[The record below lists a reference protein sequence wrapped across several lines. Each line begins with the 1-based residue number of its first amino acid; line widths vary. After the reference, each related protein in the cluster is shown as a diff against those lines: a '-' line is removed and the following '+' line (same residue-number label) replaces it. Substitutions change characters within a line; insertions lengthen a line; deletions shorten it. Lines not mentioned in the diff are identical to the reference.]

1 MKFSEMPYTRPDI
14 EGAKA
19 RIAELTAALTAASDF
34 EAADKLFLEMEKESA
49 EIETL
54 ISIANIR
61 HDIDTNDE
69 FYDKEVEYLDAALPE
84 LQEYTQKWTLAL
96 LASPFRPDFEAKY
109 GSLMFV
115 NAEMALKTFSPEI
128 IPELQRENALTT
140 EYSKL
145 IASAQIPFEGE
156 VYTLSQLTPIKQGA
170 DDARRLA
177 AWKAEGGFY
186 RDNREKFDSIYDEL
200 THLRDAMGKK
210 LGFEGYTELGY
221 LRMTRNCYDKND
233 VEKFRK
239 AVREFLVP
247 VATEVYKK
255 QAERLG
261 KTYPMNF
268 ADNALAFRSGNPK
281 PQGSPED
288 ILAAG
293 RKFYHELSAE
303 TTEFIDFMYENELLD
318 VLSKD
323 GKAPGGYCADIA
335 KYGAPFIFS
344 NFNGTSGD
352 VDVLTHEAGHA
363 FAAYRSFKK
372 NYISSYQSP
381 TIEACE
387 VHSMS
392 MEFLTGDYHSK
403 FFGDE
408 TDRYEYM
415 HVADALSFLPYGC
428 MVDEFQHIMYEN
440 EDLTPEERNAVWTS
454 LEEKYRPTVS
464 REGMKF
470 YGRGAGW
477 QRQLHIYTSPL
488 YYIDYCMAQT
498 VAFQFWL
505 EMLENASEAW
515 NKYLAFVDL
524 GGTKTFEGLVQS
536 AGLKLPYEPGF
547 MQEIA
552 GKINLILQEKGEKL
566 AKL

>member
-1 MKFSEMPYTRPDI
+1 MKFSEMPYARPDL
-14 EGAKA
+14 EALKA
-19 RIAELTAALTAASDF
+19 QINAIAEKIEKAQSASEQI
-34 EAADKLFLEMEKESA
+34 EAFYETEELGKE
-49 EIETL
+49 INTL
-54 ISIANIR
+54 GSLVYIR
-61 HDIDTNDE
+61 NTINTKDE
-69 FYDKEVEYLDAALPE
+69 FYDKEREFFDEIEPLIAEVS
-84 LQEYTQKWTLAL
+84 QKVDLAL
-96 LASPFRPDFEAKY
+96 LASPFR
-109 GSLMFV
+109 
-115 NAEMALKTFSPEI
+115 AELERELGELFFKNLEISVRTFSPEI
-128 IPELQRENALTT
+128 IELLQQENKLTS
-140 EYSKL
+140 EYQKL
-145 IASAQIPFEGE
+145 YASAVVEWNGE
-156 VYTLSQLTPIKQGA
+156 KLPLPMLGKYKESTDREV
-170 DDARRLA
+170 RRLA
-177 AWKAEGGFY
+177 YDKEGEFF
-186 RDNREKFDSIYDEL
+186 DNNREQLDRLYGEL
-200 THLRDAMGKK
+200 VKVRNAIARK
-210 LGFEGYTELGY
+210 LGHENFIQLGY
-221 LRMTRNCYDKND
+221 DRLGRNCYGYDDLKAFREQIAND
-233 VEKFRK
+233 V
-239 AVREFLVP
+239 VP
-247 VATEVYKK
+247 VV
-255 QAERLG
+255 
-261 KTYPMNF
+261 
-268 ADNALAFRSGNPK
+268 NALREQQRRRIGVDKLYLYDTLIFKDGNPK
-281 PQGSPED
+281 PHGSADE

-293 RKFYHELSAE
+293 RDMYRELSPE
-303 TTEFIDFMYENELLD
+303 TSEFIDFMYENELLD

-536 AGLKLPYEPGF
+536 AGLKLPYEPGC

>member
-84 LQEYTQKWTLAL
+84 LQEYTQKWTLAGL
-96 LASPFRPDFEAKY
+96 TSPFRADFEKKY

-318 VLSKD
+318 VLSKK
-323 GKAPGGYCADIA
+323 GKTGGGYCTSLP
-335 KYGAPFIFS
+335 KYKSPFIFA

-352 VDVLTHEAGHA
+352 VEVITHEAGHA
-363 FAAYRSFKK
+363 FAAYLARD
-372 NYISSYQSP
+372 IVPSSCAWP
-381 TIEACE
+381 TLEACE

-392 MEFLTGDYHSK
+392 MEFFSWPWAPD
-403 FFGDE
+403 FFGKDAAKFYY
-408 TDRYEYM
+408 T
-415 HVADALSFLPYGC
+415 HLSDALTFIPYGT
-428 MVDEFQHIMYEN
+428 MVDHFQHVVYERP
-440 EDLTPEERNAVWTS
+440 EMSPEERHGVWKE
-454 LEEKYRPTVS
+454 LLGIYMPWVALDGEIP
-464 REGMKF
+464 F
-470 YGRGAGW
+470 YGEGKGW
-477 QRQLHIYTSPL
+477 QRQMHIYQSPF
-488 YYIDYCMAQT
+488 YYIDYCLAQT
-498 VAFQFWL
+498 MALQFWAL
-505 EMLENASEAW
+505 IQKDRDEAW
-515 NKYLAFVDL
+515 KTYMKYTRPA
-524 GGTKTFEGLVQS
+524 GTLTFRQLIEQ
-536 AGLKLPYEPGF
+536 AGLLSPFGDDGLKTVCSVAREWLEKYDTS
-547 MQEIA
+547 EI
-552 GKINLILQEKGEKL
+552 E
-566 AKL
+566 